1 MEQFPQPIDFAS
13 QLERLRDEHG
23 ATLPHGERYLYTI
36 NGGTPFKDR
45 ADKERIETAYFTGT
59 LNNQRR
65 YQPTVYSLFE
75 GGKVPTDSMKE
86 WDVNKQSNI
95 DLATK
100 IKQKALDMGT
110 DIVTTLANGEEVS
123 GSYVFYGDY
132 GTGKSKLAKA
142 LYNDIQRSNNAAVSA
157 IFISAIALFDLYQ
170 QTYTDETAK
179 RRWDYVFKAID
190 EADVFILDDAGT
202 ELADA
207 KTNAAIQQYMRRIAG
222 MREGKLVLITTN
234 DTPEVLVKKYGGA
247 TVSRMYTKNPDKM
260 ISFVG
265 LDDVRNR

>member
-1 MEQFPQPIDFAS
+1 MDQLPKPIDFNGP
-13 QLERLRDEHG
+13 LEKLRTEHG

-45 ADKERIETAYFTGT
+45 ADKERIEAAYFTNGM
-59 LNNQRR
+59 NKNRQ
-65 YQPTVYSLFE
+65 YQPAVYSLFE

-86 WDVNKQSNI
+86 WDVEKQQNSE
-95 DLATK
+95 LAK
-100 IKQKALDMGT
+100 QIKQKALDMGT
-110 DIVTTLANGEEVS
+110 QIVTSLANGEEAS
-123 GSYVFYGDY
+123 GSYVFYGAY

-157 IFISAIALFDLYQ
+157 VFISAIALFDLYQ

-222 MREGKLVLITTN
+222 MREGKLILITTN
-234 DTPEVLVKKYGGA
+234 DTPEILTKKYGGA
-247 TVSRMYTKNPDKM
+247 TVSRMYTKNPDNM